1 MFGIDLARERDS
13 RSGAAVQQ
21 ARESAQSSVR
31 LRESPNNRE
40 HASLCLPLS
49 PLSLSLSLSVA
60 RAAALPSQEVV
71 GCGRVALM
79 EIVNIN

>member
-1 MFGIDLARERDS
+1 MFGIDLARERDP
-13 RSGAAVQQ
+13 RSGAAVQR

-40 HASLCLPLS
+40 HASLCLPLF
-49 PLSLSLSLSVA
+49 LSLSLSLSVA